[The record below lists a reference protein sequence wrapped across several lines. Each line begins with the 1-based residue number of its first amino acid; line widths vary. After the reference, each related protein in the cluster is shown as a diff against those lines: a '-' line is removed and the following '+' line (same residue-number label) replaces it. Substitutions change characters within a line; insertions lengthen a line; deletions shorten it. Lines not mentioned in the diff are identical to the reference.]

1 MPTVSVVELDA
12 SGQEMAGSEKKFQ
25 VDIGDIIYDALDNNG
40 HKLPHGCLAGS
51 CGSCR
56 ILVLE
61 GAENLAGLS
70 VVEDNTVQNLQQD
83 YTKRKGADFVKGKVF
98 RLSCRAR
105 VSGDIKIAPLKD

>member
-1 MPTVSVVELDA
+1 MSVVELDA
-12 SGQEMAGSEKKFQ
+12 DGNEIPGSEKSFQ
-25 VDIGDIIYDALDNNG
+25 VDTGDVIFDSLDNQG

-61 GAENLAGLS
+61 GAENLAKSS
-70 VVEDNTVQNLQQD
+70 VIEANTVDNIAKD
-83 YTKRKGADFVKGKVF
+83 YREKLGENFVKDKTI

-105 VSGDIKIAPLKD
+105 LKEDGPVKIGALKS